1 MGALLH
7 GAGIKGGSMSLAA
20 QGTVDHATAVFMVKD
35 TVFMDYKPL
44 NNMLAFI
51 NTVPALIT
59 FSPQEYSTRGLPV
72 STAVTGLVFDK
83 GIATIESFSL
93 KSPVISMK
101 GAGEVDFIR
110 NQMNMVVNLITQ
122 AKVNI
127 NKIPLLG
134 YIFAGKE
141 KRPSITLKVSGSLDD
156 PQVDYSVFREVA
168 TLPFSI
174 LYRTLTLPSRLVDT
188 MVELNDNANNG
199 QIPPSADDQEGEG
212 Q

>member
-1 MGALLH
+1 
-7 GAGIKGGSMSLAA
+7 
-20 QGTVDHATAVFMVKD
+20 
-35 TVFMDYKPL
+35 
-44 NNMLAFI
+44 
-51 NTVPALIT
+51 
-59 FSPQEYSTRGLPV
+59 
-72 STAVTGLVFDK
+72 
-83 GIATIESFSL
+83 
-93 KSPVISMK
+93 MK
-101 GAGEVDFIR
+101 GAGEVDFIH

-199 QIPPSADDQEGEG
+199 QIPPPADDQEGGE